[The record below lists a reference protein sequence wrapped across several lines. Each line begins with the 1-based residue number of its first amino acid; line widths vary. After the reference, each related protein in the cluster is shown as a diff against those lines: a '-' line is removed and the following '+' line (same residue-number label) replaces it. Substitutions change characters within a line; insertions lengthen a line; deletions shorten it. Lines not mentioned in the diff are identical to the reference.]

1 MKKSILMRFRSIRT
15 SIIFSFTLLI
25 VFSLMVFLLLSLRF
39 TRETVLEN
47 STEYTS
53 QLIGQVNNDIDSYID
68 HMENISFIVAGNSD
82 VRDYLFLQELSQE
95 RELEL
100 RDRIAGV
107 FKTITDTRSDIAN
120 IGLLPR
126 NRECLINRG
135 SAKLNP
141 FIEVS
146 ELSWY
151 QEAVA
156 AGGNTVVSSSH
167 VQNAIYGSYD
177 WVVTLSC
184 NIAGGERQETGGVFF
199 VDLNY
204 SAISDL
210 CERLS
215 LGNRGYIY
223 ILDRNGGIVYHPQ
236 QQLIYSGMKQEL
248 ISEVME
254 AKESSFLTEDGR
266 LYTISRSEQ
275 TGWIVV
281 GVSLVSELMR
291 RADEAR
297 KIYLLIALALFMA
310 ALALAYLLSDE
321 ITKPVKSLEKSMKEV
336 EKGNFAPAV
345 MEVREENEIGHLR
358 RNFNMMTEEIRKLME
373 QRDQEQQTKR
383 KSELKALQAQINP
396 HFLYNTLDSLYWK
409 ATESGNDEIA
419 EDILS
424 LSQLFRLVLNRGNGI
439 VTVQTEA
446 DLLERYLHI
455 QKMRFGRRLEYE
467 ISLDKSILEEEIPK
481 LILQPFVEN
490 AIVHGFE
497 KTDGSYTLSIT
508 ETKEEKHMI
517 FQIRDTGVG
526 MSDEQMRAIWEHADT
541 RKYASQRIGRY
552 AIKNVMERLELI
564 YHENHELHI
573 ESRMGQ
579 GTTVTISVPCGLK
592 EIRQHEYQI
601 IDCG

>member
-25 VFSLMVFLLLSLRF
+25 VFSLMVFLVLSLRF

-82 VRDYLFLQELSQE
+82 VRDYLFLQELSEE
-95 RELEL
+95 REQEL
-100 RDRIAGV
+100 RERIAGV

-120 IGLLPR
+120 IGLLPQ

-135 SAKLNP
+135 SARLNP

-151 QEAVA
+151 QAAVA

-184 NIAGGERQETGGVFF
+184 NIAGGEKQETGGVFF

-281 GVSLVSELMR
+281 GVSMVSELMR

-373 QRDQEQQTKR
+373 QRDQEQQIKR

-396 HFLYNTLDSLYWK
+396 HFLYNTLDSIIWM
-409 ATESGNDEIA
+409 A
-419 EDILS
+419 EWGKNQEVVRMTSS
-424 LSQLFRLVLNRGNGI
+424 LAKLLRRSISNEQEA
-439 VTVQTEA
+439 VTVAEEVEYTET
-446 DLLERYLHI
+446 YLTI
-455 QKMRFGRRLEYE
+455 QKMRYKDKLEYE
-467 ISLDKSILEEEIPK
+467 ILVDPEILQERVIK
-481 LILQPFVEN
+481 LILQPLVEN
-490 AIVHGFE
+490 AIYHGIKYKEGKGLIRIRGFRQDDRMILQVQDDGKGMEPETLAHIFE
-497 KTDGSYTLSIT
+497 KHT
-508 ETKEEKHMI
+508 
-517 FQIRDTGVG
+517 RDTRSNGVG
-526 MSDEQMRAIWEHADT
+526 LNNVNERIQLYYGDDYGISFRSSPGEGTEATITLPFGREEGRDE
-541 RKYASQRIGRY
+541 
-552 AIKNVMERLELI
+552 EL
-564 YHENHELHI
+564 
-573 ESRMGQ
+573 
-579 GTTVTISVPCGLK
+579 
-592 EIRQHEYQI
+592 
-601 IDCG
+601 

>member
-25 VFSLMVFLLLSLRF
+25 VFSLMIFLLLSLRF

-82 VRDYLFLQELSQE
+82 VRDYLFLQELSGE
-95 RELEL
+95 REMEL
-100 RDRIAGV
+100 RERIAGV

-120 IGLLPR
+120 IGLLPQ

-184 NIAGGERQETGGVFF
+184 NIAGGEKQETGGVFF

-254 AKESSFLTEDGR
+254 SGESSFLTEDGR

-281 GVSLVSELMR
+281 GVSMVSELMR

-345 MEVREENEIGHLR
+345 MEVREENEIGHLT

-373 QRDQEQQTKR
+373 QRDQEQQIKR

-396 HFLYNTLDSLYWK
+396 HFLYNTLDSIIWM
-409 ATESGNDEIA
+409 A
-419 EDILS
+419 EWGKNQEVVRMTSS
-424 LSQLFRLVLNRGNGI
+424 LAKLLRRSISNEQEA
-439 VTVQTEA
+439 VTVAEEVEYTET
-446 DLLERYLHI
+446 YLTI
-455 QKMRFGRRLEYE
+455 QKMRYKDKLEYE
-467 ISLDKSILEEEIPK
+467 ILVDPEILQERVIK
-481 LILQPFVEN
+481 LILQPLVEN
-490 AIVHGFE
+490 AIYHGIKYKEGKGLIRIRGFRQDERMVLQVQDDGKGMEPETLAHIFE
-497 KTDGSYTLSIT
+497 KHT
-508 ETKEEKHMI
+508 
-517 FQIRDTGVG
+517 RDTRSNGVG
-526 MSDEQMRAIWEHADT
+526 LNNVNERIQLYYGDDYGISFRSSPGEGTEATITLPFGREEGRDE
-541 RKYASQRIGRY
+541 
-552 AIKNVMERLELI
+552 EL
-564 YHENHELHI
+564 
-573 ESRMGQ
+573 
-579 GTTVTISVPCGLK
+579 
-592 EIRQHEYQI
+592 
-601 IDCG
+601 

>member
-25 VFSLMVFLLLSLRF
+25 VFSLMIFLLLSLRF

-82 VRDYLFLQELSQE
+82 VRDYLFLQELSGE
-95 RELEL
+95 REMEL
-100 RDRIAGV
+100 RERIAGV

-120 IGLLPR
+120 IGLLPQ

-184 NIAGGERQETGGVFF
+184 NIAGGEKQETGGVFF

-254 AKESSFLTEDGR
+254 SGDSSFLTEDGR

-281 GVSLVSELMR
+281 GVSMVSELMR

-345 MEVREENEIGHLR
+345 MEVREENEIGHLT

-373 QRDQEQQTKR
+373 QRDQEQQIKR

-396 HFLYNTLDSLYWK
+396 HFLYNTLDSIIWM
-409 ATESGNDEIA
+409 A
-419 EDILS
+419 EWGKNQEVVRMTSS
-424 LSQLFRLVLNRGNGI
+424 LAKLLRRSISNEQEA
-439 VTVQTEA
+439 VTVAEEVEYTET
-446 DLLERYLHI
+446 YLTI
-455 QKMRFGRRLEYE
+455 QKMRYKDKLEYE
-467 ISLDKSILEEEIPK
+467 ILVDPEILQETVIK
-481 LILQPFVEN
+481 LILQPLVEN
-490 AIVHGFE
+490 AIYHGIKYKEGKGLIRIRGFQQNERMILQVQDDGKGMEPETLAHIFE
-497 KTDGSYTLSIT
+497 KHT
-508 ETKEEKHMI
+508 
-517 FQIRDTGVG
+517 RDTRSNGVG
-526 MSDEQMRAIWEHADT
+526 LNNVNERIQLCYGDDYGISFRSSPGEGTEATITLPFGREEGRDE
-541 RKYASQRIGRY
+541 
-552 AIKNVMERLELI
+552 EL
-564 YHENHELHI
+564 
-573 ESRMGQ
+573 
-579 GTTVTISVPCGLK
+579 
-592 EIRQHEYQI
+592 
-601 IDCG
+601 

>member
-396 HFLYNTLDSLYWK
+396 HFLYNTLDSIIWM
-409 ATESGNDEIA
+409 A
-419 EDILS
+419 EWGKNQEVVLMTSS
-424 LSQLFRLVLNRGNGI
+424 LAKLLRRSISNEQEA
-439 VTVQTEA
+439 VTVAEEVEYTET
-446 DLLERYLHI
+446 YLTI
-455 QKMRFGRRLEYE
+455 QKMRYKDKLEYE
-467 ISLDKSILEEEIPK
+467 ILVDPE
-481 LILQPFVEN
+481 ILQKSVIKLVLQPLVEN
-490 AIVHGFE
+490 AIYHGIKYKEGKGLIRIRGFRQNERMILQVQDDGKGMEPETLAHIFE
-497 KTDGSYTLSIT
+497 KHT
-508 ETKEEKHMI
+508 
-517 FQIRDTGVG
+517 RDTRSNGVG
-526 MSDEQMRAIWEHADT
+526 LNNVNE
-541 RKYASQRIGRY
+541 RIQLYYGDDYGISFRSSPGEGTEATITLPFGREEGR
-552 AIKNVMERLELI
+552 NEEL
-564 YHENHELHI
+564 
-573 ESRMGQ
+573 
-579 GTTVTISVPCGLK
+579 
-592 EIRQHEYQI
+592 
-601 IDCG
+601 

>member
-184 NIAGGERQETGGVFF
+184 NIAGGERRETGGVFF

-396 HFLYNTLDSLYWK
+396 HFLYNTLDSIIWM
-409 ATESGNDEIA
+409 A
-419 EDILS
+419 EWGKNQEVVLMTSS
-424 LSQLFRLVLNRGNGI
+424 LAKLLRRSISNEQEA
-439 VTVQTEA
+439 VTVAEEVEYTET
-446 DLLERYLHI
+446 YLTI
-455 QKMRFGRRLEYE
+455 QKMRYKDKLEYE
-467 ISLDKSILEEEIPK
+467 ILVDPEILQKSVIK
-481 LILQPFVEN
+481 LILQPLVEN
-490 AIVHGFE
+490 AIYHGIKYKEGKGLIRIRGFRQNERMILQVQDDGKGMEPETLAHIFE
-497 KTDGSYTLSIT
+497 KHT
-508 ETKEEKHMI
+508 
-517 FQIRDTGVG
+517 RDTRSNGVG
-526 MSDEQMRAIWEHADT
+526 LNNVNE
-541 RKYASQRIGRY
+541 RIQLYYGDDYGISFRSSPGEGTEATITLPFGREEGR
-552 AIKNVMERLELI
+552 NEEL
-564 YHENHELHI
+564 
-573 ESRMGQ
+573 
-579 GTTVTISVPCGLK
+579 
-592 EIRQHEYQI
+592 
-601 IDCG
+601 

>member
-25 VFSLMVFLLLSLRF
+25 VFSLMIFLLLSLRF

-82 VRDYLFLQELSQE
+82 VRDYLFLQELSGE
-95 RELEL
+95 REMEL
-100 RDRIAGV
+100 RERIAGV

-184 NIAGGERQETGGVFF
+184 NIAGGEKQETGGVFF

-254 AKESSFLTEDGR
+254 SGDSSFLTEDGR

-281 GVSLVSELMR
+281 GVSMVSELMR

-345 MEVREENEIGHLR
+345 MEVREENEIGHLT

-373 QRDQEQQTKR
+373 QRDQEQQIKR

-396 HFLYNTLDSLYWK
+396 HFLYNTLDSIIWM
-409 ATESGNDEIA
+409 A
-419 EDILS
+419 EWGKNQEVVRMTSS
-424 LSQLFRLVLNRGNGI
+424 LAKLLRRSISNEQEA
-439 VTVQTEA
+439 VTVAEEVEYTET
-446 DLLERYLHI
+446 YLTI
-455 QKMRFGRRLEYE
+455 QKMRYKDKLEYE
-467 ISLDKSILEEEIPK
+467 ILVDPEILQERVIK
-481 LILQPFVEN
+481 LILQPLVEN
-490 AIVHGFE
+490 AIYHGIKYKEGKGLIRIRGFRQDERMILQVQDDGKGMEPETLAHIFE
-497 KTDGSYTLSIT
+497 KHT
-508 ETKEEKHMI
+508 
-517 FQIRDTGVG
+517 RDTRSNGVG
-526 MSDEQMRAIWEHADT
+526 LNNVNERIQLYYGDDYGISFRSSPGEGTEATITLPFGREEGRDE
-541 RKYASQRIGRY
+541 
-552 AIKNVMERLELI
+552 EL
-564 YHENHELHI
+564 
-573 ESRMGQ
+573 
-579 GTTVTISVPCGLK
+579 
-592 EIRQHEYQI
+592 
-601 IDCG
+601 

>member
-1 MKKSILMRFRSIRT
+1 MKKSLLMRFRSIRT
-15 SIIFSFTLLI
+15 SIIFSFALLI
-25 VFSLMVFLLLSLRF
+25 VFSLMVFLVLSLRF

-82 VRDYLFLQELSQE
+82 VRDYLFMQDFSQE
-95 RELEL
+95 REQEL
-100 RDRIAGV
+100 RERIAGV

-120 IGLLPR
+120 IGLLPQ

-135 SAKLNP
+135 SARLNP
-141 FIEVS
+141 FIEVP

-151 QEAVA
+151 QEAVT

-177 WVVTLSC
+177 WVVTLSR
-184 NIAGGERQETGGVFF
+184 NITDGEKRETGGVFF

-254 AKESSFLTEDGR
+254 SGESSFLTEEGR

-281 GVSLVSELMR
+281 GVSMVSELMR

-336 EKGNFAPAV
+336 EKGNFTPAAL
-345 MEVREENEIGHLR
+345 EIREENEIGHLR

-396 HFLYNTLDSLYWK
+396 HFLYNTLDSIIWM
-409 ATESGNDEIA
+409 A
-419 EDILS
+419 EWGKNQEVVRMTSS
-424 LSQLFRLVLNRGNGI
+424 LAKLLRRSISNEQEA
-439 VTVQTEA
+439 VTVAEEVEYTET
-446 DLLERYLHI
+446 YLTI
-455 QKMRFGRRLEYE
+455 QKMRYKDKLEYE
-467 ISLDKSILEEEIPK
+467 ILVDPEILQERVIK
-481 LILQPFVEN
+481 LILQPLVEN
-490 AIVHGFE
+490 AIYHGVKYKEGKGLIRIRGFRQNERMILQVQDDGKGMEPETLAHIFE
-497 KTDGSYTLSIT
+497 KHT
-508 ETKEEKHMI
+508 
-517 FQIRDTGVG
+517 RDTRSNGVG
-526 MSDEQMRAIWEHADT
+526 LNNVNERIQLYYGDDYGISFRSSPGEGTEATITLPFGREEGRDE
-541 RKYASQRIGRY
+541 
-552 AIKNVMERLELI
+552 EL
-564 YHENHELHI
+564 
-573 ESRMGQ
+573 
-579 GTTVTISVPCGLK
+579 
-592 EIRQHEYQI
+592 
-601 IDCG
+601 

>member
-25 VFSLMVFLLLSLRF
+25 VFSLMIFLLLSLRF

-82 VRDYLFLQELSQE
+82 VRDYLFLQELSGE
-95 RELEL
+95 REMEL
-100 RDRIAGV
+100 RERIAGV

-120 IGLLPR
+120 IGLLPQ

-184 NIAGGERQETGGVFF
+184 NIAGGEKQETGGVFF

-254 AKESSFLTEDGR
+254 SGDSSFLTEDGR

-281 GVSLVSELMR
+281 GVSMVSELMR

-373 QRDQEQQTKR
+373 QRDQEQQIKR

-396 HFLYNTLDSLYWK
+396 HFLYNTLDSIIWM
-409 ATESGNDEIA
+409 A
-419 EDILS
+419 EWGKNQEVVRMTSS
-424 LSQLFRLVLNRGNGI
+424 LAKLLRRSISNEQEA
-439 VTVQTEA
+439 VTVAEEVEYTET
-446 DLLERYLHI
+446 YLTI
-455 QKMRFGRRLEYE
+455 QKMRYKDKLEYE
-467 ISLDKSILEEEIPK
+467 ILVDPEILQERVIK
-481 LILQPFVEN
+481 LILQPLVEN
-490 AIVHGFE
+490 AIYHGIKYKEGKGLIRIRGFRQDERMILQVQDDGKGMEPETLAHIFE
-497 KTDGSYTLSIT
+497 KHT
-508 ETKEEKHMI
+508 
-517 FQIRDTGVG
+517 RDTRSNGVG
-526 MSDEQMRAIWEHADT
+526 LNNVNERIQLYYGDDYGISFRSSPGEGTEATITLPFGREEGRDE
-541 RKYASQRIGRY
+541 
-552 AIKNVMERLELI
+552 EL
-564 YHENHELHI
+564 
-573 ESRMGQ
+573 
-579 GTTVTISVPCGLK
+579 
-592 EIRQHEYQI
+592 
-601 IDCG
+601 